1 MSTVFAFRRRRFTLL
16 LLSLLP
22 LLPAGLSAQ
31 ETATTTEPSPVPE
44 VPPDMGFLRLVN
56 AVGLPGVLQ
65 VRIDGAEAAPEGFKA
80 GEATGA
86 VGLPPGS
93 YKVELEQA
101 SLGKVALEVN
111 IRTGQI
117 STVIAYRTEKPESK
131 AKAAAKGKSATG
143 PRLAWKVD
151 DSPVSPPELDRPTLT
166 LLQVT
171 PLDTLPLSVSGTAA
185 SARAAEP
192 VRVPITPAMG
202 AFPEV
207 HHQGRAV
214 CLLNFKFPADQLVVL
229 FTDEGGQLRHAPM
242 RNDVQ

>member
-1 MSTVFAFRRRRFTLL
+1 MPAALAFRRRRFIPL
-16 LLSLLP
+16 LLSLLAH
-22 LLPAGLSAQ
+22 LPGALSSQ
-31 ETATTTEPSPVPE
+31 EAAAPTEPPPVPE
-44 VPPDMGFLRLVN
+44 VPPSMGFLRLVN
-56 AVGLPGVLQ
+56 AVGLPGALQ
-65 VRIDGAEAAPEGFKA
+65 VRIDGTEAAPEGFKA

-93 YKVELEQA
+93 YKIELEQA
-101 SLGKVALEVN
+101 LLGKEALEVS
-111 IRTGQI
+111 IQTGQI
-117 STVIAYRTEKPESK
+117 STVVAYRTEKPEAK
-131 AKAAAKGKSATG
+131 AKAVAKGKSVPA

-151 DSPVSPPELDRPTLT
+151 ESPVSPPELDRPTLT

-192 VRVPITPAMG
+192 VRVGITPAMG

-207 HHQGRAV
+207 HYQGRAV
-214 CLLNFKFPADQLVVL
+214 CLLNFKFPADQLVVF
-229 FTDEGGQLRHAPM
+229 FTDEAGQLRHAPM